1 MAVWALWP
9 MDGAWLCCH
18 LWEHYTYTLDKSQRT
33 VTAER
38 ERVIYY
44 FESDEY
50 CYSKSATLR
59 TKCTR
64 VKVCWRLRTEP
75 VHRINSRCMIQQVCY
90 HSCSLRQ
97 GSITMGC

>member
-44 FESDEY
+44 FEVIIKS
-50 CYSKSATLR
+50 YSLMILDLDAIATFAIILVLLD
-59 TKCTR
+59 KA
-64 VKVCWRLRTEP
+64 L
-75 VHRINSRCMIQQVCY
+75 
-90 HSCSLRQ
+90 SLWDVE
-97 GSITMGC
+97 SHIMLS